1 MDKIT
6 KLLQEHKQINNF
18 SLGQIERATGVSRR
32 QLSSIVK
39 GEVTKP
45 HEDTKNRLARFI
57 LETRADI

>member
-6 KLLQEHKQINNF
+6 RLLQEHKQTNNF

-39 GEVTKP
+39 GEVERP
-45 HEDTKNRLARFI
+45 HEDTKNKIARFI
-57 LETRADI
+57 LETRVDL